1 VPKIHPTAIVD
12 SRARFAES
20 VEIGAYSIIKGRVTI
35 GEGTIVHEH
44 THLHGPTIVGRDC
57 RLGPAAFVGLD
68 PQHLHFVASE
78 ENPTYLVIGDG
89 VVIREAASVHRATKP
104 GVELATRLHDRAF
117 VMGTAHVA
125 HDCVIGEGAI
135 LAQGALLG
143 GHCQIGPRAFLG
155 GGCVVHQFVRIG
167 RLVIVG
173 GNEPIAKDLPPFSAA
188 WDRRL
193 KGYNAVGC
201 RRAGLSRPAISS
213 IRAAYQQLHS
223 NRSINDAVAAIV
235 REVPQT
241 PEVREI
247 LEFIAASKRG
257 IQPSRGD
264 AGPSFDG
271 ES

>member
-1 VPKIHPTAIVD
+1 MPRIHPTAIVD
-12 SRARFAES
+12 WRAELAEN
-20 VEIGAYSIIKGRVTI
+20 VEIGAYSIVKGHVTI
-35 GEGTIVHEH
+35 ADGTVVHEH
-44 THLHGPTIVGRDC
+44 THVHGSTIVGRDC
-57 RLGPAAFVGLD
+57 RLGPGAFVGLD
-68 PQHLHFVASE
+68 PQHLQFVHHE
-78 ENPTYLVIGDG
+78 EHPTFLVIGDG

-104 GVELATRLHDRAF
+104 GVGAATRLHDRVF

-125 HDCVIGEGAI
+125 HDCVIGEAAI

-167 RLVIVG
+167 RLAIVG
-173 GNEPIAKDLPPFSAA
+173 GNEPIGKDLPPFSAA

-201 RRAGLSRPAISS
+201 RRAGLSRPAIAS
-213 IRAAYQQLHS
+213 IRAAYQQIHQH
-223 NRSINDAVAAIV
+223 RSINEAVAAIV
-235 REVPQT
+235 RQVPQT

-247 LEFIAASKRG
+247 LEFIAGSKRG

-264 AGPSFDG
+264 ADSPDG
-271 ES
+271 EP